1 MMEKKNIS
9 VSWYATEQG
18 TFWIDFFKSLLI
30 QILVGLLLCLL
41 TCTLLNVLA
50 DEGLG
55 VYHTPFY
62 SLFGVFSTQP

>member
-1 MMEKKNIS
+1 MEKKNLCFLICNRTGY
-9 VSWYATEQG
+9 VLNR
-18 TFWIDFFKSLLI
+18 FFKSLLI

-50 DEGLG
+50 DEGLS
-55 VYHTPFY
+55 VYYIPFY